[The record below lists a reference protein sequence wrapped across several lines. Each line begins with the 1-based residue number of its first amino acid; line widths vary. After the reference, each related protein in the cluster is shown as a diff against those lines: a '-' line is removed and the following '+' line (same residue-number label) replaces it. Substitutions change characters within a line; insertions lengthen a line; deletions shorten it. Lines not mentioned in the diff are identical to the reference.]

1 MQIDFKEI
9 VMNCPKCNKELNFPE
24 DILKTFF
31 SCPFCGGFLQEE
43 QTENEENPLTPIET
57 ILKNIAEEFGG
68 LEIFSEENGSRLH
81 RALITIDNDLADER
95 DRLILANVRN
105 IPQKLYNT
113 INAPKIEQ
121 QKTADECRQ
130 NLLSFGLQENIADEV
145 VSWLANI
152 LKIPLEKKCRLV
164 EKVLSVFDYEVKG
177 HIKTISSK
185 EQSYKYQYKTCII
198 GDKEWFAENFNNDYG
213 KVSWQIGSRT
223 IRTIGEC
230 CSNKNYGRLYTHG
243 EAIANAPEGWRLP
256 TLEDFEDLKAYI
268 ESLGYDTGTAL
279 KSTNQWHG
287 KVDDGLDLFGFC
299 AYPTTRD
306 SKTGE
311 AQAWFWTSTEA
322 GNKEFDNPN
331 YCVLLSA
338 NSNNLNL
345 SFKADPG
352 YRACVRYV
360 KDVD

>member
-1 MQIDFKEI
+1 
-9 VMNCPKCNKELNFPE
+9 MNCPKCNKELNFPE
-24 DILKTFF
+24 DILKTFS

-43 QTENEENPLTPIET
+43 QTENEKNPLTPIET

-145 VSWLANI
+145 VSWLANT
-152 LKIPLEKKCRLV
+152 LKISLEKKCKII
-164 EKVLSVFDYEVKG
+164 EKKMGVLNYEVEGLEK
-177 HIKTISSK
+177 
-185 EQSYKYQYKTCII
+185 SYPYNKRKFPYQYKTCII
-198 GDKEWFAENFNNDYG
+198 GNKEWFAENLDSNPGKDPYRPGRLNN
-213 KVSWQIGSRT
+213 
-223 IRTIGEC
+223 IGEC
-230 CSNKNYGRLYTHG
+230 CSNKNYGRLYTLS
-243 EAIANAPEGWRLP
+243 EAIANTPEGWRLP
-256 TLEDFEDLKAYI
+256 TLEDFEDLVAHIKNS
-268 ESLGYDTGTAL
+268 EYDAGTAL

-287 KVDDGLDLFGFC
+287 KADTGLDLFGFC
-299 AYPTTRD
+299 AYPTIRD

-311 AQAWFWTSTEA
+311 AQAWFWTSSKT
-322 GNKEFDNPN
+322 GDTDYPY
-331 YCVLLSA
+331 YCVCISA
-338 NSNNLNL
+338 DSNDVNLQ
-345 SFKADPG
+345 SKASVD
-352 YRACVRYV
+352 YYACVRYV